1 MATILITG
9 AGGLLGANLVLDALA
24 SGHQVIA
31 VDHQYPIRHP
41 EVDSLAADLCQAGA
55 AESILAAK
63 RPDWVIHCAAATSVD
78 GCEADPAMAFRL
90 NRDMAGWAA
99 EASRSVGARLVHI
112 STDAVFD
119 GERGG
124 YTEDD
129 EPHPINVYGRS
140 KLEGEQAVAAA
151 HPEAL
156 IVRTNL
162 YGWNAQDKQSLA
174 EWFLSNL
181 EAGTRCPG
189 FTDAWFT
196 PILVNDLGRIL
207 FAMLEA
213 ELTGVYH
220 VSGGECVSKYD
231 FGVRLASKFGLDS
244 ALVRPST
251 RADSALRARRGDRL
265 CLDCGRLA
273 RALGQSPPDLGRG
286 LDRFMRQRREGRVQ
300 ALKSLLHVPP
310 ATLSGGHTP

>member
-9 AGGLLGANLVLDALA
+9 AGGLLGANLVLDGLA
-24 SGHQVIA
+24 SGHRVIG

-41 EVDSLAADLCQAGA
+41 EADSLAADLCQAGA

-63 RPDWVIHCAAATSVD
+63 RPDWVIHCAAATNVD

-90 NRDMAGWAA
+90 NRDMAEAVARGARAA
-99 EASRSVGARLVHI
+99 GSRLVHI

-124 YTEDD
+124 YQEEDV
-129 EPHPINVYGRS
+129 PSPINVYGQS
-140 KLEGEQAVAAA
+140 KLEGEQAVTAA
-151 HPEAL
+151 HQEAL
-156 IVRTNL
+156 IVRTNI

-181 EAGTRCPG
+181 EAGKRCPG
-189 FTDAWFT
+189 FGDVWFS
-196 PILVNDLGRIL
+196 PILVNDLGRLL

-220 VSGGECVSKYD
+220 VSGGECVNKHD
-231 FGVRLASKFGLDS
+231 FGVRLARIFGLDPS
-244 ALVRPST
+244 LVEPVG
-251 RADSALRARRGDRL
+251 AAQAALRARRGRQL
-265 CLDCGRLA
+265 CLNVDRVE
-273 RALGQSPPDLGRG
+273 RALGAPLPTVEEGLTRFRDLRESGHVEG
-286 LDRFMRQRREGRVQ
+286 LK
-300 ALKSLLHVPP
+300 ALLQ
-310 ATLSGGHTP
+310 

>member
-9 AGGLLGANLVLDALA
+9 AGGLLGANLVLDGLA
-24 SGHQVIA
+24 SGHRVIA

-41 EVDSLAADLCQAGA
+41 EADSLAADLCQAGA

-63 RPDWVIHCAAATSVD
+63 RPDWVIHCAAATNVD

-90 NRDMAGWAA
+90 NRDMAEAVARGARAA
-99 EASRSVGARLVHI
+99 GSRLVHI

-124 YTEDD
+124 YREEDV
-129 EPHPINVYGRS
+129 PSPINVYGQS
-140 KLEGEQAVAAA
+140 KLEGEQVVAAA
-151 HPEAL
+151 DPQAL

-181 EAGTRCPG
+181 EAGKRCRG
-189 FTDAWFT
+189 FTDVWFS
-196 PILVNDLGRIL
+196 PILVNDLGRLL

-213 ELTGVYH
+213 GLAGVYH
-220 VSGGECVSKYD
+220 VAGGECVSKYD
-231 FGVRLASKFGLDS
+231 FGVRVARVFGLDGS
-244 ALVRPST
+244 LVEPAGVA
-251 RADSALRARRGDRL
+251 RAPLKARRGSNL
-265 CLDCGRLA
+265 CLSTEHSATALGMKMPDVATGLLKF
-273 RALGQSPPDLGRG
+273 RALRG
-286 LDRFMRQRREGRVQ
+286 EHTRQ
-300 ALKSLLHVPP
+300 LKVLVAQP
-310 ATLSGGHTP
+310 

>member
-24 SGHQVIA
+24 SGHRVIA

-90 NRDMAGWAA
+90 NRDMAQAVARGARAA
-99 EASRSVGARLVHI
+99 GSRLVHI

-124 YTEDD
+124 YREEDV
-129 EPHPINVYGRS
+129 PSPINVYGRS
-140 KLEGEQAVAAA
+140 KLEGERAVAAA
-151 HPEAL
+151 DPQAL

-181 EAGTRCPG
+181 EAGKRCRG
-189 FTDAWFT
+189 FTDVWFS
-196 PILVNDLGRIL
+196 PILVNDLGRLL

-213 ELTGVYH
+213 GLAGVYH
-220 VSGGECVSKYD
+220 VAGGECVSKYD
-231 FGVRLASKFGLDS
+231 FGVLIARVFGFDPQLI
-244 ALVRPST
+244 RPAAT
-251 RADSALRARRGDRL
+251 PDGPPRARRGRQL
-265 CLDCGRLA
+265 CLRSLRIDALAGLRLPAAAEGLTRWKQLGEEGLAGRL
-273 RALGQSPPDLGRG
+273 RG
-286 LDRFMRQRREGRVQ
+286 LIDPQPQ
-300 ALKSLLHVPP
+300 AGARDV
-310 ATLSGGHTP
+310 

>member
-24 SGHQVIA
+24 SGHRVIA

-90 NRDMAGWAA
+90 NRDMAQAVARGARAA
-99 EASRSVGARLVHI
+99 GSRLVHI

-124 YTEDD
+124 YREEDV
-129 EPHPINVYGRS
+129 PSPINVYGRS
-140 KLEGEQAVAAA
+140 KLEGERAVAAA
-151 HPEAL
+151 DPQAL

-181 EAGTRCPG
+181 EAGKRCRG
-189 FTDAWFT
+189 FTDVWFS
-196 PILVNDLGRIL
+196 PILVNDLGRLL

-213 ELTGVYH
+213 GLAGVYH
-220 VSGGECVSKYD
+220 VAGGECVSKYD
-231 FGVRLASKFGLDS
+231 FGVRVARVFGLDGS
-244 ALVRPST
+244 LVEPAGVA
-251 RADSALRARRGDRL
+251 RAPLKARRGGNL
-265 CLDCGRLA
+265 CLSTQHSATGLGMKMPDVATGLLKF
-273 RALGQSPPDLGRG
+273 RALRG
-286 LDRFMRQRREGRVQ
+286 EHTRQ
-300 ALKSLLHVPP
+300 LKVLVAQP
-310 ATLSGGHTP
+310 